1 MSQQREK
8 KLKYIMHI
16 GSKTNDPVRLFTD
29 QLWQSV
35 KNASEKKL
43 SKYKS
48 SKYKS
53 IWDKLSVTYSKWDG
67 FHLKC
72 YSKLTAITSNVDK
85 NGNTEKLVTKLML
98 RSAVDTVTCGN
109 LGIFN
114 MSVLWKEQK
123 GTETRIPQ
131 NLWKF
136 RSYW

>member
-48 SKYKS
+48 QEYMRQA
-53 IWDKLSVTYSKWDG
+53 
-67 FHLKC
+67 FC
-72 YSKLTAITSNVDK
+72 YILQMGWISS
-85 NGNTEKLVTKLML
+85 EML
-98 RSAVDTVTCGN
+98 
-109 LGIFN
+109 
-114 MSVLWKEQK
+114 Q
-123 GTETRIPQ
+123 
-131 NLWKF
+131 
-136 RSYW
+136 